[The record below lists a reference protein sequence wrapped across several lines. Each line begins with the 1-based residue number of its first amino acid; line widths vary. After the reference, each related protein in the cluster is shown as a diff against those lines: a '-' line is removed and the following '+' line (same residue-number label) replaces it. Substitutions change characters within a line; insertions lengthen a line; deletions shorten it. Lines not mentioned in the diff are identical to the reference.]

1 MNYTSSSTFSRLVSV
16 YQKSENTRF
25 VEDELITKRFV
36 FGCLRDLGVKL
47 NLEQLEKMMEL
58 LTPEQLKTIN
68 ERLDKED
75 GGYST
80 WF

>member
-1 MNYTSSSTFSRLVSV
+1 
-16 YQKSENTRF
+16 
-25 VEDELITKRFV
+25 
-36 FGCLRDLGVKL
+36 LRDLGVKL